1 VKTSTYV
8 RRVMASMLNVELT
21 TDRRSNPGEGWM
33 FGGLEIPRDN
43 DRIAEIEAELKR
55 WIRRLSR

>member
-1 VKTSTYV
+1 
-8 RRVMASMLNVELT
+8 MLKVELT

-33 FGGLEIPRDN
+33 FGGLERPRDN